1 MAKIKLDV
9 VTAEREVFSEDV
21 DSVVAPGVE
30 GQLGILPH
38 HAPLM
43 TMLQPG
49 ELWVKQGDA
58 ELCLTITGGFLEV
71 RPDRIIILADAA
83 ERAEDIDVS
92 RAEEAKKRAEERL
105 HQRREAGI
113 DVAQAELALRR
124 ATIRIRAV
132 ERSRRRRREGRASS

>member
-49 ELWVKQGDA
+49 ELLVRQEGA
-58 ELCLTITGGFLEV
+58 EIYLTITGGFLEV

>member
-1 MAKIKLDV
+1 MATVKLDV
-9 VTAEREVFSEDV
+9 VSAEGVVFSEDV
-21 DSVVAPGVE
+21 DVVVAPGVE

-49 ELWVKQGDA
+49 ELLVRKGEKHFYLA
-58 ELCLTITGGFLEV
+58 ITGGFLEV

-92 RAEEAKKRAEERL
+92 RAEEAKRRAEERL
-105 HQRREAGI
+105 SEQKDTGI
-113 DVAQAELALRR
+113 DASGAEAALRR
-124 ATIRIRAV
+124 AMVRFKVV
-132 ERSRRRRREGRASS
+132 ERTQRRRRERRTGG

>member
-1 MAKIKLDV
+1 MATIKLEV
-9 VTAEREVFSEDV
+9 VTAEGVVFSEDV
-21 DSVVAPGVE
+21 DVVVAPGVE

-49 ELWVKQGDA
+49 EILIRRGEADF
-58 ELCLTITGGFLEV
+58 CLAITGGFLEV

-92 RAEEAKKRAEERL
+92 RAEEAKHRAEERL
-105 HQRREAGI
+105 GERQPAGI
-113 DVAQAELALRR
+113 DAARAETALRR
-124 ATIRIRAV
+124 ALIRLKAV
-132 ERSRRRRREGRASS
+132 ERAQRRRRETRTG

>member
-9 VTAEREVFSEDV
+9 VTAEGEVFSEEV
-21 DSVVAPGVE
+21 DGVVAPGVE
-30 GQLGILPH
+30 GELGILPH

-49 ELWVKQGDA
+49 ELLVKQEGA
-58 ELCLTITGGFLEV
+58 ELYLTITGGFLEV

-83 ERAEDIDVS
+83 ERAEEIDIS

-105 HQRREAGI
+105 RQRREAGV
-113 DVAQAELALRR
+113 DSTRAEMALRR